1 MIYIY
6 DWINAEIKAHRPLGF
21 TLTSVTNLHQVYFI
35 TNDGICYSLLLFF
48 FFFCYSLLYIQ
59 ILFIYRVQEEEINMV
74 QISYAQKTI
83 WSYPKISPLHNCL
96 VTKSC
101 PTPCNPIDSSPPG
114 SSNHGI
120 SSSCL
125 GFPRQEYW
133 SGLHFF
139 LQRIFPTHRLNS
151 CLLLGRWILYHWA
164 TWEPHFVI
172 IDLNRN
178 TDGRF

>member
-6 DWINAEIKAHRPLGF
+6 DWINAEIKAHGPLGF

-35 TNDGICYSLLLFF
+35 TNDGICYSLLD
-48 FFFCYSLLYIQ
+48 IQ
-59 ILFIYRVQEEEINMV
+59 IVLHYRVQEEEINMV

-114 SSNHGI
+114 FSNHGI

-125 GFPRQEYW
+125 GFPRQGYW

-139 LQRIFPTHRLNS
+139 LHRIFPTHRLNS

-164 TWEPHFVI
+164 TWEA
-172 IDLNRN
+172 L
-178 TDGRF
+178 TLQ